1 MRVFRLTFEKAVV
14 IFEICNLI
22 LSPKK
27 KKKKKKKNRK
37 KKKNPCKQNN
47 TLFRCFWAI
56 ILKIDWYI
64 GNQHSQIHQTAEY
77 CAKIKN
83 L

>member
-22 LSPKK
+22 LSPK
-27 KKKKKKKNRK
+27 K